1 MTILSPDA
9 LRVNSH
15 PHLSAAIYYAQRLN
29 WYVFPIHNPIF
40 HDGACVGCSCE
51 SYRRSEQCRANHPA
65 LYLGPVGKC
74 ANPGKCPR
82 VAWGSKSTV
91 DPVTIRK
98 WWGNPWRDI
107 DVETGEIV
115 YNVPNIGID
124 CGKSGLLVFDADTY
138 KQVGDLSDLLSWA
151 DRETVT
157 VITQGG
163 GEHLIYDRQGKPYGN
178 ATRGLPAGIDIRGVG
193 GYVVAVPSIGKSGRC
208 YAYEEAYK
216 AGLVP
221 LLPIPHALDDIL
233 SNATPQAKHRN
244 PDIVLNAPTAV
255 KNAVQLVDRVLGKAG
270 LDASSTAYG
279 DGLRW
284 VFHECPF
291 MPADDPHAN
300 DAGAFVVVL
309 GDGRIA
315 AGCHHNRCAK
325 RLEASGLGGW
335 QFLRKLAGM
344 ERRVI
349 TVTVVA

>member
-1 MTILSPDA
+1 MTTTPNMLT
-9 LRVNSH
+9 
-15 PHLSAAIYYAQRLN
+15 AAIFYAKNLN

-40 HDGACVGCSCE
+40 HGGVCVGCSCE
-51 SYRRSEQCRANHPA
+51 WYRRSEQCKRNHSI
-65 LYLGPVGKC
+65 LYLGPTGKC
-74 ANPGKCPR
+74 GNPGKCPR

-91 DPVTIRK
+91 DPATIKK
-98 WWGNPWRDI
+98 WWGNAWRDV

-138 KQVGDLSDLLSWA
+138 KKIADLSDLLTWD

-178 ATRGLPAGIDIRGVG
+178 ATKGLPPGIDIRGVG
-193 GYVVAVPSIGKSGRC
+193 GYVVAVPSIGKSGRRYC
-208 YAYEEAYK
+208 YEEDYRPSQRA
-216 AGLVP
+216 
-221 LLPIPHALDDIL
+221 LLPIPAALDAIL
-233 SNATPQAKHRN
+233 SNATPKAKRRN
-244 PDIVLNAPTAV
+244 PDIVLNAPVAV
-255 KNAVQLVDRVLGKAG
+255 KNAVQLVDKVLGKAR

-279 DGLRW
+279 DGMRW
-284 VFHECPF
+284 VFDECPF
-291 MPADDPHAN
+291 MPEDDKHVN

-315 AGCHHNRCAK
+315 AGCHHNRCQK
-325 RLEASGLGGW
+325 RLEESRLGGW

-344 ERRVI
+344 ERRQIV
-349 TVTVVA
+349 VTVVA